1 MHQFFAA
8 VLIVA
13 AGGLAP
19 LIWMRRATWMR
30 AIGASTIAA
39 GCLLGAIDAGIR
51 LFSPEPVAVSIAF
64 LDRFALAFK
73 IDALSA
79 FFLVAVFSV
88 CLLAAVYSY
97 HYMDH
102 PQRIART
109 ALHYFFFGLLTA
121 AMALVATAD
130 NLITFV
136 LFWEAMSL
144 TSLCLVL
151 YDYEHAENRKA
162 AYLYAVF
169 SQVGAM
175 CIVAAFAVI
184 YAHTGSFG
192 LDGAA
197 KLPETLKI
205 VVFVLALVGFGSKAG
220 IFPMH
225 IWLPHAHP
233 AAPSHISAVMSG
245 VMIKMGIYGILRL
258 YAAMD
263 WHTPLFGRIVLI
275 TGLISGL
282 LGVIYALGQRDL
294 KRLLAYCSMENVGI
308 ILMGVGVG
316 MIGVAAGKPVMAVLG
331 FAGALLHVWNHALF
345 KSLLFM
351 GAGMVLHH
359 TGTRAMDLLG
369 GLLKR
374 MPIAGT
380 TFLIGALAIAGMPPF
395 NGFVSEFSIY
405 MAGFAGVGL
414 AKADFVLSVL
424 AVVGLAMIGG
434 LALATFTKAV
444 GVVFLGEPRSRAA
457 QVEHESGMSML
468 VPMLL
473 LAMAC
478 VGIGVF
484 PTLFIAMALKAVAAL
499 NLGYGRIPLE
509 PFMALTGNI
518 TQAALLLVLVV
529 GIVLTLRAFLY
540 RGKAITAASTW
551 GCGFTQPTARMQYSS
566 ASYAASILALF
577 RTIAPL
583 GEEHPAIRGRFPDRT
598 YYISHIQDLAE
609 RHMGRLVVR
618 PVQRFFDRLR
628 WVQHGDIHMYIGF
641 ILIAIVAAMF
651 FI

>member
-1 MHQFFAA
+1 MYQFFAA
-8 VLIVA
+8 VLIVV
-13 AGGLAP
+13 AGGVAP
-19 LIWMRRATWMR
+19 LVWMRRATRMR
-30 AIGASTIAA
+30 AIGAATIAA
-39 GCLLGAIDAGIR
+39 GCLLGAIDAGVK
-51 LFSPEPVAVSIAF
+51 LFAPEPVAVSIAF
-64 LDRFALAFK
+64 LDRFALAFR
-73 IDALSA
+73 IDALAA
-79 FFLVAVFSV
+79 FFLVAVFTV
-88 CLLAAVYSY
+88 CLLAAVYSF
-97 HYMDH
+97 HYMDQ
-102 PQRIART
+102 PQRVVRT
-109 ALHYFFFGLLTA
+109 ALHYLFFGLLTA
-121 AMALVATAD
+121 AMALVVTAD
-130 NLITFV
+130 NIITFV
-136 LFWEAMSL
+136 LCWELMSL

-151 YDYEHAENRKA
+151 YDYEQAENRKA

-175 CIVAAFAVI
+175 CIVAAFAVL
-184 YAHTGSFG
+184 YAHSGSFG

-197 KLPETLKI
+197 GLPEALKT
-205 VVFVLALVGFGSKAG
+205 VVFVLALIGFGSKAG
-220 IFPMH
+220 IFPVH

-245 VMIKMGIYGILRL
+245 VMIKIGIYGILRL
-258 YAAMD
+258 YAVMD
-263 WHTPLFGRIVLI
+263 WHTPLLGHIVLI
-275 TGLISGL
+275 AGLISGL
-282 LGVIYALGQRDL
+282 LGVVYALGQHDL

-316 MIGVAAGKPVMAVLG
+316 MIGVSAGKPVMAVLG

-359 TGTRAMDLLG
+359 TGTRTMDLLG

-380 TFLIGALAIAGMPPF
+380 TFLIGALAIAGLPPF
-395 NGFVSEFSIY
+395 NGFVSEFTIF
-405 MAGFAGVGL
+405 MGGFAGVGL
-414 AKADFVLSVL
+414 VKTDFVLSVL
-424 AVVGLAMIGG
+424 AVVGLAMIGA

-457 QVEHESGMSML
+457 QAGHEAGVTML

-473 LAMAC
+473 LAFAC

-484 PTLFIAMALKAVAAL
+484 PTLFLSMALKAVAAL

-509 PFMALTGNI
+509 PFVALTDSI
-518 TQAALLLVLVV
+518 SQAALLLVLVV
-529 GIVLTLRAFLY
+529 GIVLGLRAFLY
-540 RGKAITAASTW
+540 RGKTVTAATTW
-551 GCGFTQPTARMQYSS
+551 GCGFTQPTARMQYTGT
-566 ASYAASILALF
+566 SYAASIVAFF
-577 RTIAPL
+577 RTVAPP

-651 FI
+651 FV

>member
-1 MHQFFAA
+1 MYQFFVA
-8 VLIVA
+8 VLIVV

-19 LIWMRRATWMR
+19 LVWMRRATWMR
-30 AIGASTIAA
+30 AIGATTIAA
-39 GCLLGAIDAGIR
+39 GCLLGAIDAGVK
-51 LFSPEPVAVSIAF
+51 LFSPAPVSVSVAF

-79 FFLVAVFSV
+79 FFLVAVFTV

-102 PQRIART
+102 PQRQVRT
-109 ALHYFFFGLLTA
+109 ALHYFFFGLLVA

-130 NLITFV
+130 NIITFV
-136 LFWEAMSL
+136 LCWEMMSL
-144 TSLCLVL
+144 ASLCLVL
-151 YDYEHAENRKA
+151 YDYDHAENRKA

-175 CIVAAFAVI
+175 CIVAAFALI
-184 YAHTGSFG
+184 YAHSGSFG

-197 KLPETLKI
+197 ELPEDLKTG
-205 VVFVLALVGFGSKAG
+205 VFVLALIGFGSKAG
-220 IFPMH
+220 IFPVH

-245 VMIKMGIYGILRL
+245 VMIKIGIYGILRL
-258 YAAMD
+258 YAVME
-263 WHTPLFGRIVLI
+263 WHTPLFGHIVLI
-275 TGLISGL
+275 TGLVSGL
-282 LGVIYALGQRDL
+282 LGVIYAIGQHDL
-294 KRLLAYCSMENVGI
+294 KRLLAYHSMENVGI

-359 TGTRAMDLLG
+359 TGTRTMDLLG
-369 GLLKR
+369 GLIKR
-374 MPIAGT
+374 MPITGV
-380 TFLIGALAIAGMPPF
+380 TFFIGALSISGLPPF
-395 NGFVSEFSIY
+395 NGFASEFFIY
-405 MAGFAGVGL
+405 MGGFGGL
-414 AKADFVLSVL
+414 ALTRTDFVLSVL
-424 AVVGLAMIGG
+424 AVLGLAMIGG
-434 LALATFTKAV
+434 LALACFTKVV

-457 QVEHESGMSML
+457 QAGHEAGVTML

-478 VGIGVF
+478 VAIGVF
-484 PTLFIAMALKAVAAL
+484 PTLFIVMALKAVAAL

-509 PFMALTGNI
+509 PFIALTGNI
-518 TQAALLLVLVV
+518 TQAALLLVVV
-529 GIVLTLRAFLY
+529 VAIVLGLRALLY
-540 RGKAITAASTW
+540 RGKSVTVATTW
-551 GCGFTQPTARMQYSS
+551 GCGFTQPTARMQYTSS
-566 ASYAASILALF
+566 SYAASILAFF
-577 RTIAPL
+577 RTVAPL
-583 GEEHPAIRGRFPDRT
+583 GEEHPTIRGRFPDKT
-598 YYISHIQDLAE
+598 YYISHIHDLAE
-609 RHMGRLVVR
+609 RHMGHLVVR
-618 PVQRFFDRLR
+618 PVQRLFDRLR

-651 FI
+651 FV